1 MRYYSILI
9 FTLVHFLC
17 FSQSNDF
24 KTIVKKAYAFE
35 NKENYAEAKKLFQAQ
50 ENSKLFSTREK
61 IFITNY
67 IVFYNYLLEE
77 DTDIKKVDKILN
89 IYYSLQNRNTYETE
103 LLLNLFSSKYHNV
116 AGEIGWQEALDIA
129 EKGYKIKDFNQ
140 AKLETRT
147 DYLYDLGYLYD
158 KVGNS
163 FEGIKFY
170 KKSLALY
177 VKQFGENTTDV
188 ALNYNNLAYAYTNVY
203 NQKSTIAYYEKAAKI
218 WEIVY
223 KDTIDNKDYL
233 VTVYHNLVYQYI
245 NYGDLEKAQIN
256 LTKLNNYFF
265 TKYKTSELSRHILL
279 KL

>member
-116 AGEIGWQEALDIA
+116 A
-129 EKGYKIKDFNQ
+129 
-140 AKLETRT
+140 
-147 DYLYDLGYLYD
+147 
-158 KVGNS
+158 V
-163 FEGIKFY
+163 
-170 KKSLALY
+170 
-177 VKQFGENTTDV
+177 
-188 ALNYNNLAYAYTNVY
+188 
-203 NQKSTIAYYEKAAKI
+203 
-218 WEIVY
+218 
-223 KDTIDNKDYL
+223 
-233 VTVYHNLVYQYI
+233 
-245 NYGDLEKAQIN
+245 
-256 LTKLNNYFF
+256 
-265 TKYKTSELSRHILL
+265 
-279 KL
+279 